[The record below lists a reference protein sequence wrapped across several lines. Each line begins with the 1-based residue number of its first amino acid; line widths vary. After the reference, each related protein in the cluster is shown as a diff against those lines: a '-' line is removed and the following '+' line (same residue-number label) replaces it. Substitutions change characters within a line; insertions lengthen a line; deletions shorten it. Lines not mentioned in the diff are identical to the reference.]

1 MACRRR
7 DQLDRRALV
16 VRAAAYPAL
25 AATTLDRPERI
36 ARADRS
42 APGACGR
49 RRDRLL
55 KACEGCEDFP
65 VGGGDLD
72 RALVSGGV
80 DVIATDPTV
89 DHGVELGGGGQDDGG
104 GGRKTRAPALS
115 AARAGMG
122 PAWADPPPA
131 PAPRNATRS
140 R

>member
-55 KACEGCEDFP
+55 KTCEGCEDFP

-104 GGRKTRAPALS
+104 REGIADATAFVAAGVGR
-115 AARAGMG
+115 G
-122 PAWADPPPA
+122 
-131 PAPRNATRS
+131 
-140 R
+140 